1 MSARQIIVIFCL
13 FFVLFSV
20 LSVASANESINNIT
34 LAVANDQNII
44 DIASNNEGILQEP
57 SGTFS
62 DLDTEIQNNP
72 ENQNLTLGKDFT
84 YSGTGDVIQISKDI
98 VIDGDGHT
106 IDADGKVS
114 IFDIKNN
121 SHVILKNI
129 IFTNGYGVNGS
140 AVDVHPGSYVEI
152 INCSFINNNA
162 SNYGG
167 AIYIQADSSNKIS
180 KITSSIF
187 IDNHALN
194 GGAVYVHSDKA
205 TIEGSTFTGNKADN
219 NFTGSIAGD
228 DGSAIY
234 WEGNNGLI
242 ANVSCVGN
250 RGISGI
256 DPRDKSRSSSKGGT
270 ICLTGSDVTIKD
282 SNFSDSYAGFDGGAL
297 FITGN
302 DDNVINCVFDN
313 CTSHD
318 ENGGALYIIGNNT
331 EIIACDFIDCNANL
345 SGGAIYVE
353 GHDVSIDHST
363 FTGNG
368 ANLDGAA
375 LYVAGD
381 NGILSNSTF
390 AKNIETLPVTMV
402 VQYTGKEMTVIYTIS
417 PVQTIKE

>member
-121 SHVILKNI
+121 SHVVLKNI

-187 IDNHALN
+187 IDNW
-194 GGAVYVHSDKA
+194 K
-205 TIEGSTFTGNKADN
+205 I
-219 NFTGSIAGD
+219 
-228 DGSAIY
+228 
-234 WEGNNGLI
+234 
-242 ANVSCVGN
+242 
-250 RGISGI
+250 IS
-256 DPRDKSRSSSKGGT
+256 K
-270 ICLTGSDVTIKD
+270 
-282 SNFSDSYAGFDGGAL
+282 
-297 FITGN
+297 
-302 DDNVINCVFDN
+302 
-313 CTSHD
+313 
-318 ENGGALYIIGNNT
+318 
-331 EIIACDFIDCNANL
+331 
-345 SGGAIYVE
+345 
-353 GHDVSIDHST
+353 
-363 FTGNG
+363 
-368 ANLDGAA
+368 
-375 LYVAGD
+375 
-381 NGILSNSTF
+381 
-390 AKNIETLPVTMV
+390 ET
-402 VQYTGKEMTVIYTIS
+402 
-417 PVQTIKE
+417 